1 MAISLRARRE
11 RARSQRS
18 GNASRPPTPREAGVF
33 ALVVTRMLGK
43 TAGEL
48 GIAEKTVTVHRARVM
63 ETMRAG
69 SLVELVQLA
78 GEAGVLAVKS

>member
-1 MAISLRARRE
+1 
-11 RARSQRS
+11 
-18 GNASRPPTPREAGVF
+18 
-33 ALVVTRMLGK
+33 MLDK